1 MTLES
6 LCLYKLFIF
15 KERIKF
21 MKKTFRSVV
30 FDQKSFEIKDGTTGM
45 YQISDVKKVSVLNEE
60 TKFKGKTDP
69 FYIRY

>member
-1 MTLES
+1 
-6 LCLYKLFIF
+6 
-15 KERIKF
+15 
-21 MKKTFRSVV
+21 MKKAFRSVV

-69 FYIRY
+69 FLHQVLGGVTFLTIGDNKCYV

>member
-1 MTLES
+1 
-6 LCLYKLFIF
+6 
-15 KERIKF
+15 